1 MNKRL
6 MLLISSVAVSVA
18 ILSGCSSKPASQ
30 AATTTTT
37 TTTTTAA
44 KTDAVAGASQ
54 TTDEASFEKAISKD
68 NSNYMVI
75 ANKDLTFT
83 KDLTVESGIK
93 KGANGAAD
101 TVTRSLG
108 LAVLDS
114 NKKVAKKYTLAVP
127 SLAIKGDN
135 VKIEYGIVKGDVYV
149 QGKGFTLK
157 AATIDGNLYFAND
170 DLKNAFKQDADT
182 KITGQVSVKAY
193 AAK

>member
-6 MLLISSVAVSVA
+6 MLLISSVVVSVA

-30 AATTTTT
+30 VTT

-44 KTDAVAGASQ
+44 KTDATTGASQ

-75 ANKDLTFT
+75 ANRNLTFT

-93 KGANGAAD
+93 KGTNGAAD

-108 LAVLDS
+108 LAALGAD
-114 NKKVAKKYTLAVP
+114 KKVSTKYTLTVP
-127 SLAIKGDN
+127 RLVINGEN
-135 VKIEYGIVKGDVYV
+135 GKIEYGIVKGDIYV
-149 QGKGFTLK
+149 QAKGFTIK
-157 AATIDGNLYFAND
+157 AATIDGNLYFATQE
-170 DLKNAFKQDADT
+170 LKDAFKIDADS
-182 KITGQVSVKAY
+182 KVTGQIAVKAY
-193 AAK
+193 TK